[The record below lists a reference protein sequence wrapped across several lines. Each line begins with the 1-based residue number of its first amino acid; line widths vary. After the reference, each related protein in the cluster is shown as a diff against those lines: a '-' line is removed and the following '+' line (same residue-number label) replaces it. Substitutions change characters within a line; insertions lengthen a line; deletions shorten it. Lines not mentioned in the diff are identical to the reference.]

1 MNRNKQEL
9 VVLVYKPVTI
19 LERPQSII
27 NHQAINM
34 SLDVSFKGSPQGKE
48 QVLLMNILDKQY

>member
-9 VVLVYKPVTI
+9 VELVYKPVTI
-19 LERPQSII
+19 LGRSQSTT

-34 SLDVSFKGSPQGKE
+34 SLKFSLKGSPQGKE
-48 QVLLMNILDKQY
+48 QVLLMNILYKQY